1 MKIDFYYFIRG
12 DPSSRKKHKKFQK
25 KRRHKDIERS
35 SGDSVTEDDEGKPDH
50 LPVIPSDKEQLQSG
64 MEADYESQDTA
75 SKTGEDNKK
84 KASAG
89 AEGPILTDAP
99 EVSDSLTD

>member
-1 MKIDFYYFIRG
+1 MTNMIIDFYHLISG

-25 KRRHKDIERS
+25 KRRHKDLERS
-35 SGDSVTEDDEGKPDH
+35 SGDSVTEDDEGKPEL
-50 LPVIPSDKEQLQSG
+50 LPVIPSEKDQLQSG

-89 AEGPILTDAP
+89 AEGPIPSDAP
-99 EVSDSLTD
+99 EVRAF